1 MILKVNGEAKTIDQE
16 RLAVTELLFLCAV
29 ESPEMVTVQL
39 NRKFLSKD
47 QYASLSSTKTTKWT
61 FFIFWEAANE
71 RIHHDIAARRN
82 AKKGSSW
89 FTAHPHL

>member
-47 QYASLSSTKTTKWT
+47 QYAL
-61 FFIFWEAANE
+61 AQLNE
-71 RIHHDIAARRN
+71 NDEVDFLYFL
-82 AKKGSSW
+82 GGGE
-89 FTAHPHL
+89 